1 MSSPEAPTPVEI
13 DGPPGDPVLPG
24 LGGQS
29 LPSPENP
36 SGLPTG
42 PDFRQVHAEMA
53 TVEDEGSLVKRR
65 GEPRVGT

>member
-1 MSSPEAPTPVEI
+1 
-13 DGPPGDPVLPG
+13 VLPG
-24 LGGQS
+24 LRARS

-53 TVEDEGSLVKRR
+53 TTEDKGFLIERR
-65 GEPRVGT
+65 WETRVGT

>member
-1 MSSPEAPTPVEI
+1 M
-13 DGPPGDPVLPG
+13 LPG
-24 LGGQS
+24 LWSRS

-53 TVEDEGSLVKRR
+53 TAEDKGSLVERR
-65 GEPRVGT
+65 WEPRVET